1 MLILFCH
8 NVNQQ
13 ALQSD
18 TMAVIFIVINLRLLW
33 ASLGKEQRCAVLRSS
48 RRCVFGFFLSISPA
62 LPWDVL
68 KSCVGVIL
76 QCWVE
81 MEARL
86 YLKVRKVRLK
96 SLSNLFKVSQLVRA
110 KPCLEAKSALQHT
123 FLCVKCQYLKQE
135 KAQYVRHVSM
145 SLAARCLLQCEI
157 LWKSLPWESESQDA
171 GLYTLQSTLLLEDG
185 QVYKMEVTCAA
196 R

>member
-1 MLILFCH
+1 
-8 NVNQQ
+8 
-13 ALQSD
+13 
-18 TMAVIFIVINLRLLW
+18 
-33 ASLGKEQRCAVLRSS
+33 
-48 RRCVFGFFLSISPA
+48 
-62 LPWDVL
+62 
-68 KSCVGVIL
+68 
-76 QCWVE
+76 

-110 KPCLEAKSALQHT
+110 MPCLEAKSALC
-123 FLCVKCQYLKQE
+123 LKCQYLKQE

-145 SLAARCLLQCEI
+145 FLAARCLLQCEI